1 MRLQLERASGVLLHP
16 TSLPSEY
23 GIGEI
28 GGEAR
33 KFINFLEKGGFK
45 LWQILPL
52 NPVGYG
58 ESPYQS
64 FSAFAGNPL
73 LISLDCLR
81 KEGLLS
87 RRDLADA
94 PSFPK
99 NKVDYPFCRE
109 FKSRMLRQAYLK
121 FKSKGLPSSDFA
133 EFKERNLFWLEDY
146 AFFMALKE
154 RFGNIPWNYWDK
166 SIALREPLAIKF
178 WEERLEE
185 EVNYHLFLQYKF
197 FSQWQNLKE
206 YATEK
211 GIRIIGDLPLYVS
224 YDSSDAWVHSHLFE
238 LDEAGYPLKVG
249 GVPPDYFSPTGQLW
263 GNPLYKWEEMA
274 KNDYLWWRERI
285 KVLLELVDV
294 IRLDHFRGFEAYWEV
309 PATEKTAVKGR
320 WVKGPGEKF
329 FSVITEYLGDLPLM
343 AEDLGFITPEVIEL
357 REKFNFPGMKVLQ
370 FIDREPFPA
379 SVTDE
384 GNWAYYTGT
393 HDNNTLLGWYEET
406 ILAQLEAEHREKWRE
421 NICWEFI
428 ELLYQSRAQWV
439 IIPLQ
444 DLLELDAGA
453 RMNIPGTVGGNWE
466 WRFQKGDLKRKIAK
480 KARSLQQKYAR

>member
-1 MRLQLERASGVLLHP
+1 LQLDRASGVLLHP
-16 TSLPSEY
+16 TSLPAKY

-28 GGEAR
+28 GAEAR
-33 KFINFLEKGGFK
+33 KFINFLAKGGFK

-73 LISLDCLR
+73 LISLEDLR
-81 KEGLLS
+81 REGLLS
-87 RRDLADA
+87 RKDLADA
-94 PSFPK
+94 PFFPK
-99 NKVDYPFCRE
+99 DKVDYPLCRE
-109 FKSRMLRQAYLK
+109 FKSKVLRQAYLT
-121 FKSKGLPSSDFA
+121 FQTKGLKSSDFQ
-133 EFKERNLFWLEDY
+133 EFKERNSFWLADY
-146 AFFMALKE
+146 ALFMALKE
-154 RFGNIPWNYWDK
+154 RFDNVPWNHWDK

-178 WEERLEE
+178 WEEKLAD

-197 FSQWQNLKE
+197 FSQWQDLKK
-206 YATEK
+206 YAGKK

-224 YDSSDAWVHSHLFE
+224 YDSSDAWVYSHLFE
-238 LDEAGYPLKVG
+238 LDETGNPLKVG
-249 GVPPDYFSPTGQLW
+249 GVPPDYFSSTGQLW

-274 KNDYLWWRERI
+274 KDDYLWWRERI

-309 PATEKTAVKGR
+309 PASEKTAVNGR

-343 AEDLGFITPEVIEL
+343 AEDLGFITPEVVAL
-357 REKFNFPGMKVLQ
+357 KEKLGFPGMKVLQ

-379 SVTDE
+379 PLTDV
-384 GNWAYYTGT
+384 GNWVYYTGT
-393 HDNNTLLGWYEET
+393 HDNDTLLGWYEKT
-406 ILAQLEAEHREKWRE
+406 ILAQLASENREKWRE
-421 NICWEFI
+421 NICWELI
-428 ELLYQSRAQWV
+428 ELVYQSKAQWV

-444 DLLELDAGA
+444 DLLELDSNA
-453 RMNIPGTVGGNWE
+453 RMNTPGTVGGNWD
-466 WRFQKGDLKRKIAK
+466 WRFQKGDLTRKMAK
-480 KARSLQQKYAR
+480 KALDLQNKYAR